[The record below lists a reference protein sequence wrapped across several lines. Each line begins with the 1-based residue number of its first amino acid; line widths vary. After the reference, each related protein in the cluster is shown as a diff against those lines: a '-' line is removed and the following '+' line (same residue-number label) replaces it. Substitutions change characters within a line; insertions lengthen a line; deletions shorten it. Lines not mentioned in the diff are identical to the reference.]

1 MRQGRGKGLDY
12 DITPDIVQAGA
23 KTGQSGAASP
33 KPSRSTPKL
42 SYDITPDLVQAG
54 AEARQSGAT
63 PPHKPQSTSK
73 SNDNITPDRV
83 QTGAE
88 VSQSGSESHQ
98 TGAKSSQSG
107 AILPPKS
114 PRPTP
119 QLNYDPEPF
128 PGARAPAG
136 PSPLALATL
145 QERGLWEPETIP
157 ETIPL
162 SPQPSRPLMEERA
175 SEKKNPLTSPVVSA
189 SPKPATVIPPRT
201 TPPSRSPVPPMEER
215 APERILSTVLPTA
228 PILSPP
234 AQEKA
239 HPPVPPVTPPPQKAS
254 TMRVP
259 VHPQATPK
267 GRSKSPT
274 DPEPGDARVARTV
287 RLTPAV
293 DAQLQTIANRFGV
306 DFTAAVAITVT
317 HGYQALAAAGFVRAV
332 ELK

>member
-23 KTGQSGAASP
+23 KTGQAGAASP

-54 AEARQSGAT
+54 AETRQSGAT
-63 PPHKPQSTSK
+63 PPHKPYSTSK
-73 SNDNITPDRV
+73 SDGNITPDKV

-88 VSQSGSESHQ
+88 TSQSGSESDHI
-98 TGAKSSQSG
+98 GAKSSQSG
-107 AILPPKS
+107 AILPPKHS
-114 PRPTP
+114 RPTP

-136 PSPLALATL
+136 PSPIALATL
-145 QERGLWEPETIP
+145 QERGLWEPETTP
-157 ETIPL
+157 EAIPL
-162 SPQPSRPLMEERA
+162 TPQPSRPLA
-175 SEKKNPLTSPVVSA
+175 
-189 SPKPATVIPPRT
+189 
-201 TPPSRSPVPPMEER
+201 EER
-215 APERILSTVLPTA
+215 APE
-228 PILSPP
+228 
-234 AQEKA
+234 K
-239 HPPVPPVTPPPQKAS
+239 PPVVSARPKPTTIISPLMTPPVREELQHPIPPVTPPPQKAS
-254 TMRVP
+254 AMHVP
-259 VHPQATPK
+259 AQPPQATPK
-267 GRSKSPT
+267 GRSKLPT

-317 HGYQALAAAGFVRAV
+317 HGYQALAAAGFVRAI